1 MAKME
6 FEFKPD
12 ELMLKVNDNSNK
24 LEHLQSLIAQHMDFS
39 AKTKLELKESILEIK
54 SDLKELSRKVD
65 SEVKI
70 RQDFMN
76 QSKGALWVS
85 GKFWI
90 LLTAFGGTIATAW
103 AKITGKL

>member
-1 MAKME
+1 ME

-24 LEHLQSLIAQHMDFS
+24 LAHLEFLINQHIEFS
-39 AKTKLELKESILEIK
+39 AKSKLDTTEALMDIK
-54 SDLKELSRKVD
+54 VSLKELNKKVD